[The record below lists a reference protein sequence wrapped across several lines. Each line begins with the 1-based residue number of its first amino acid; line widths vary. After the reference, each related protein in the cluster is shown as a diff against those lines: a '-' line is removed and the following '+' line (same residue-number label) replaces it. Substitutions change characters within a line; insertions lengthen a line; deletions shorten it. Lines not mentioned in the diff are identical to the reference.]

1 MGSRDAATLRGV
13 ISNAVDA
20 MSACYPTALAEA
32 PDLSG
37 KLVMKLSIAPSGV
50 VSSAR
55 MRSSTLEH
63 TQVEQCVVDLFSR
76 LTFPAIEGDGVTIV
90 SSALRFELK

>member
-20 MSACYPTALAEA
+20 IALAEA

-63 TQVEQCVVDLFSR
+63 TQVEQCVVDLFSQ
-76 LTFPAIEGDGVTIV
+76 LTFPAIEGDGVTIL